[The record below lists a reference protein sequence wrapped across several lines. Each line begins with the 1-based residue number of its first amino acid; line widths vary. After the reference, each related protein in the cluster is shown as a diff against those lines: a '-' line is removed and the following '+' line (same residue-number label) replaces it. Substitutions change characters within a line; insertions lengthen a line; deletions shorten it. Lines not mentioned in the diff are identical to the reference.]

1 MLGHAL
7 TYICVCTESMLGLIT
22 RLQFRRDQL
31 MSEVLLRSF
40 VGAPVPPAYLYIY
53 PRLLGCLFVDPN
65 MHKDR
70 LDQGSVK
77 TNVTRTW
84 VDRMLEGASPADGIV
99 RLVEHLDRYW
109 HDWNADVPELREP
122 RASMEA
128 QMSQLHKRPG
138 MGGGETLLQVAKMIG
153 SSAELVRPDCVAV
166 KRWLVPSI
174 EEFLTEWI
182 DDQYQGGQRASRVV
196 EIMTTPSVGHGRGGG
211 IVVPHALSRELLTF
225 MLNLIGGKLPKV
237 KLLNHLLREDQCR
250 LWCLLLQHES
260 GEAATVVATL
270 AAHETLD
277 QVRNEIGAFGHA
289 LDSASITVAAGL
301 QVLRE
306 SAKSDHGAIRMYLEA
321 LSLDTERPVQILA
334 AIEALLQTHEELEHF
349 LQRCG
354 AADDHEAFEERL
366 LRIKQLEGLCL
377 NKTGYCPARTGGQS
391 MPVNDCIRGQSMSA
405 NDCVADE
412 YFQTFTPE
420 IREAAKTC
428 FRLRNSQLF
437 TQEWNEAERA
447 RAEVAEAAGEECTVH
462 LLSTEVYEAA
472 KASFFIKCTQLI
484 DNEDIT
490 LGAVR
495 HILGTQLKREMLE
508 EELELLFSNQ
518 PRARVEALKH
528 RLVWFTSLPNTM
540 RDASA
545 IDGLVKHLCTEDSEE
560 RTEEGE
566 HGNSQTELMGELL
579 DECVRHGLL
588 TESEVDALKDH
599 LASGETTDKQL
610 YDEWSQRLAAHKASR
625 AARCSALVRRAHAVK
640 DTGVNDGEKLRVFA
654 QVASAFYEEL
664 RPFPE
669 MVDMATTLSNPR
681 AGELIDFLNSVTDLR
696 ILADAQD
703 GKDMAGTINALMKV
717 RELLKPILTIDEDA
731 RSGPSRTLP
740 EAFQKIT
747 AAARAQKTSGPEA
760 TAMLIECCSNLDGL
774 RSAYAGL
781 SDKSGQSKLKI
792 ASIVAQGHWTFEA
805 QGGHVKLPDGTLM
818 QLGREQFVVVCVNN
832 SRCGRACPPP
842 EYVSADPY
850 RDVDPFRNMLNAVG
864 ADLTGVD
871 LLEILDDLF
880 VSTRIRSDV
889 SFDYRVEI
897 PMGVFEVSSIVHGF
911 ELCSYLS
918 SMELDDLRSRALL
931 QSRTKQDSGN
941 EQDAAQLEEL
951 QTFLQL
957 AEKADNIGE
966 LIREL
971 IELGHFEAQRFGV
984 DEVYRVK
991 SSAAALTTQ
1000 HDELEQMCEEWRHEL
1015 KAVRAEHY
1023 LTSFFCSSQ
1032 LRQVWQLLCSGEES
1046 PRSFRDL
1053 LRYIPAEPTL
1063 KAFTQSLEANATG
1076 SNFRAL
1082 GHALDAIFENSTPRQ
1097 IIPPG
1102 WPAIHGVRI
1111 IPSNFCIA
1119 TAHSLT
1125 LAR

>member
-7 TYICVCTESMLGLIT
+7 TYMCVCTESMLRLIT

-53 PRLLGCLFVDPN
+53 PRLLGCLSVDPN

-84 VDRMLEGASPADGIV
+84 VDRLLEGSSPADGIV

-166 KRWLVPSI
+166 WRWLVPSI

-196 EIMTTPSVGHGRGGG
+196 EIVTTSSVRHGRGGG
-211 IVVPHALSRELLTF
+211 IVVPHALSRQLLTF

-366 LRIKQLEGLCL
+366 QRIKQLEELCL
-377 NKTGYCPARTGGQS
+377 NKTGYCPARTGGQP
-391 MPVNDCIRGQSMSA
+391 MPA

-472 KASFFIKCTQLI
+472 KASFFLKCTHLI
-484 DNEDIT
+484 DDEDIT

-495 HILGTQLKREMLE
+495 HILGTQLKREMLD

-518 PRARVEALKH
+518 PRARVEALQH

-545 IDGLVKHLCTEDSEE
+545 VDGLVKHLCTEDSEE

-566 HGNSQTELMGELL
+566 LL
-579 DECVRHGLL
+579 DE
-588 TESEVDALKDH
+588 
-599 LASGETTDKQL
+599 
-610 YDEWSQRLAAHKASR
+610 
-625 AARCSALVRRAHAVK
+625 RCSALVRRAHAVK
-640 DTGVNDGEKLRVFA
+640 VTGVNDDEKLRVFA

-669 MVDMATTLSNPR
+669 MVDMAPTLSNPR

-717 RELLKPILTIDEDA
+717 RELLKPILKIDEDA

-864 ADLTGVD
+864 ADLTDVD

-1032 LRQVWQLLCSGEES
+1032 LRQVWQLLCSGDES

-1063 KAFTQSLEANATG
+1063 KAFTQYGRSLEANATD

>member
-7 TYICVCTESMLGLIT
+7 TYICVCTESMLRLIT

-53 PRLLGCLFVDPN
+53 PRLLGCLSVDPN

-153 SSAELVRPDCVAV
+153 SSAELVRPDCVV
-166 KRWLVPSI
+166 VWSWLVPSI
-174 EEFLTEWI
+174 EEFLTEWM

-196 EIMTTPSVGHGRGGG
+196 EIMTTSSVGHGRGG
-211 IVVPHALSRELLTF
+211 IVVPHALSRQLLTF

-260 GEAATVVATL
+260 GELATVVATS

-306 SAKSDHGAIRMYLEA
+306 SAKSDHGTIRMYLEA

-334 AIEALLQTHEELEHF
+334 AIEALLQTHEELENF
-349 LQRCG
+349 LHRCG
-354 AADDHEAFEERL
+354 AAADHETFEERL
-366 LRIKQLEGLCL
+366 QRIKQLEGLCL
-377 NKTGYCPARTGGQS
+377 NKTGYCPARTDGQP
-391 MPVNDCIRGQSMSA
+391 MPA

-437 TQEWNEAERA
+437 TQEWDEAERA
-447 RAEVAEAAGEECTVH
+447 RTKVAEAASEECTVH

-472 KASFFIKCTQLI
+472 KASFFRKCTQLI

-490 LGAVR
+490 LGVVR
-495 HILGTQLKREMLE
+495 HILGTQLKREVLE
-508 EELELLFSNQ
+508 EELELLFSDSDQ
-518 PRARVEALKH
+518 PRAKVEALQH

-545 IDGLVKHLCTEDSEE
+545 VDGLVKHLCTEDSEE

-566 HGNSQTELMGELL
+566 LL
-579 DECVRHGLL
+579 DE
-588 TESEVDALKDH
+588 
-599 LASGETTDKQL
+599 
-610 YDEWSQRLAAHKASR
+610 
-625 AARCSALVRRAHAVK
+625 RCSALVRRAHAVK
-640 DTGVNDGEKLRVFA
+640 VTGVNDDEKLRVFA

-669 MVDMATTLSNPR
+669 MVDIATTLSNPR
-681 AGELIDFLNSVTDLR
+681 AGELIEFLNSVTDLR

-717 RELLKPILTIDEDA
+717 RELLKPILKIDEDA

-805 QGGHVKLPDGTLM
+805 LGGHVKLPDGTLM

-832 SRCGRACPPP
+832 SKCARACPPP

-880 VSTRIRSDV
+880 VSTHIRSDV

-897 PMGVFEVSSIVHGF
+897 PMGVLFEESSNVHEF

-941 EQDAAQLEEL
+941 EQDTAQLEEL

-984 DEVYRVK
+984 DEVHRVQ

-1023 LTSFFCSSQ
+1023 LTSFFCASQ

-1063 KAFTQSLEANATG
+1063 KAFTHTLEANAAG

-1082 GHALDAIFENSTPRQ
+1082 GLALDAIFENSTPRQ

-1111 IPSNFCIA
+1111 IPSNHASNFCIA